1 MIALGMQESVRIKPA
16 QGTRIACLS
25 GVIWF
30 TREGDPRDFFLMHG
44 DCIEPGPEVIMFTAL
59 EPAILR
65 VSKRRRP
72 SWSRR
77 LAAAVHAAIRL
88 LKRPPKRFALESQ

>member
-44 DCIEPGPEVIMFTAL
+44 DSIELGQEVTMFTAL

-65 VSKRRRP
+65 ICKRDVP
-72 SWSRR
+72 SWPRR
-77 LAAAVHAAIRL
+77 LAATVYAALGL
-88 LKRPPKRFALESQ
+88 LKRSKRVAFETQ